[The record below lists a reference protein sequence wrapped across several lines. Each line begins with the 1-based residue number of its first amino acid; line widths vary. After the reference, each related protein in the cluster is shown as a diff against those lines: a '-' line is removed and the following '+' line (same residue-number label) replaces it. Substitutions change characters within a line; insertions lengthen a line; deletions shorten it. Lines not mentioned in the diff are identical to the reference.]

1 MDLFKISD
9 GRAAFR
15 QWDTG
20 RQLIVADPVCGEVHF
35 CNGTSDCSL
44 RGEIIEQ
51 DGKRVTHVPD
61 ILLQTALRISVFAYV
76 KDSNGGYTQR
86 AVSFEVLPRTKP
98 DDYIYTEPEKQ
109 TWEKLE
115 KRIEALENGGTGAVD
130 PEDIQQAVEDY
141 LTEHPDAVSS
151 LPEITEEAE
160 GKYLRVKNG
169 VAIWGDL
176 EIPQQYGLVTYDQT
190 KTITIT

>member
-1 MDLFKISD
+1 MNLFKISD

-44 RGEIIEQ
+44 REEIIKQ
-51 DGKRVTHVPD
+51 DENRVVNVPD

-76 KDSNGGYTQR
+76 KDSTGGYTQR

-98 DDYIYTEPEKQ
+98 DDYVYTEPEKK
-109 TWEKLE
+109 TWEQLE
-115 KRIEALENGGTGAVD
+115 KRIEDLEKSGSGAVD

-141 LTEHPDAVSS
+141 FAENPDAVSG
-151 LPEITEEAE
+151 LPEITEETE

-169 VAIWGDL
+169 VAVWGDL

>member
-1 MDLFKISD
+1 MNLFKISD

-44 RGEIIEQ
+44 RGEITEQ
-51 DGKRVTHVPD
+51 DGNRVVNVPD

-76 KDSNGGYTQR
+76 KDSTGGYTQR

-98 DDYIYTEPEKQ
+98 DDYVYTEPEKQ
-109 TWEKLE
+109 TWEQVTE
-115 KRIEALENGGTGAVD
+115 RMEALEKDLAGQVAAAVNAYIA
-130 PEDIQQAVEDY
+130 EN
-141 LTEHPDAVSS
+141 PDAISG
-151 LPEITEEAE
+151 LPAITEESD

-169 VAIWGDL
+169 VAVWGDL